1 MSKHSSLDL
10 NPQLWFFTI
19 EPTIISIGHTLLLS
33 EKSCLNLYGGC
44 YESTEYLKPLLYL
57 PNPLPLD
64 HNLIKID
71 MSIKQLKDKNGK
83 V

>member
-1 MSKHSSLDL
+1 MFKSL
-10 NPQLWFFTI
+10 
-19 EPTIISIGHTLLLS
+19 
-33 EKSCLNLYGGC
+33 CGC